1 MLRVLLRECKLFR
14 RHRLLWGA
22 VILICFVP
30 AIYSFTYLS
39 SFWDPFGE
47 LHKLPVGLVNLDK
60 GTDID
65 NHHINIGNQFI
76 EGIKKKKLFA
86 FVDYETKEQAENAVR
101 SGDTYFSVVVPVDFS
116 EKAVPG
122 KDVGLFDLIA
132 SPGSSYTA
140 MMIAEKFAERIAEKL
155 NHELNAQR
163 WDIALESLEK
173 EKAGIEK
180 LMAGNKRIH
189 DGLEEL
195 EAGLGK
201 ASQGT
206 WQIYDGQV
214 KMTAGIGSIDTEML
228 VSKGKDLHEA
238 TEKIA
243 TGLSKSGV
251 LSAVTSLPSSGDL
264 RKLAEGAKLY
274 QLKIEE
280 LAAGINKAVKGSE
293 KLSEGEKKI
302 VAGIEVMKNGSEQ
315 LLKGTTKISAGLKEF
330 MEAIPELDFD
340 PEDLATSIKVNMVAL
355 NEATS
360 NGEAFSPYFMAL
372 SLWVGMMV
380 LSYIFRY
387 NVYAESVSDASF
399 ISKVAGKDTIP
410 LTVCLISSIVLG
422 LTINAMVRVP
432 LIHFFGFYLVLL
444 TAAITYCCFILGTI
458 RILGDTGKIIIL
470 LFLVVQ
476 ISSAGGVYPI
486 ELSSTIYQRISPYLP
501 MTIVVRSL
509 RAAMFGSFNGHWW
522 RYSLRL
528 IPWLIMG
535 LTMTTIGKRRFETV
549 PDDEYSLAI
558 VLPVSH
564 EE

>member
-1 MLRVLLRECKLFR
+1 MLKVLLRECKLFR

-39 SFWDPFGE
+39 SFWDPFGQLE
-47 LHKLPVGLVNLDK
+47 KLPVGVVSLDK
-60 GTDID
+60 GADAD
-65 NHHINIGNQFI
+65 DHHINIGSMFI
-76 EGIKKKKLFA
+76 KTIKEKKLFA
-86 FVDYETKEQAENAVR
+86 FIDYETREQAENAVR
-101 SGDTYFSVVVPVDFS
+101 SGETYFSVVVPADFS
-116 EKAVPG
+116 AKAVPG
-122 KDVGLFDLIA
+122 KDVGVFDIIA

-140 MMIAEKFAERIAEKL
+140 MMIAQKFADRMSETL
-155 NHELNAQR
+155 NHQLNAQR
-163 WDIALESLEK
+163 WNIALESLKK

-189 DGLEEL
+189 DGLAEL
-195 EAGLGK
+195 QKGLEK
-201 ASQGT
+201 AAKGT
-206 WQIYDGQV
+206 WQVYDGQV
-214 KMTAGIGSIDTEML
+214 KMTAGIGSINTEML
-228 VSKGKDLHEA
+228 VSKGKELHEA

-251 LSAVTSLPSSGDL
+251 LSAITSLPSSGDL

-302 VAGIEVMKNGSEQ
+302 VAGTEVMKHGTEE
-315 LLKGTTKISAGLKEF
+315 LLKGAGKISDGLKGF
-330 MEAIPELDFD
+330 LEAIPDLDFD
-340 PEDLATSIKVNMVAL
+340 PDDLATSIKFNIIDL
-355 NEATS
+355 NAATS
-360 NGEAFSPYFMAL
+360 NGEAFAPYFMAL

-399 ISKVAGKDTIP
+399 ISKVAGKDAIP

-432 LIHFFGFYLVLL
+432 LIHLFGFYLVLL
-444 TAAITYCCFILGTI
+444 IAAFTYCCFILGVI
-458 RILGDTGKIIIL
+458 RIFGDTGKIIIL

-486 ELSSTIYQRISPYLP
+486 ELSSTFYQRISPYLP
-501 MTIVVRSL
+501 MTIVVKSL
-509 RAAMFGSFNGHWW
+509 RAAMFDSFDGQWL
-522 RYSLRL
+522 RYCLRL
-528 IPWLIMG
+528 VPWMLMGLIM
-535 LTMTTIGKRRFETV
+535 TVIGKRRFETV
-549 PDDEYSLAI
+549 PDEEYSLAI
-558 VLPVSH
+558 VLPVSQ
-564 EE
+564 ED